1 MIDYVKKNRVSKH
14 RNVSNTVAENVK
26 ILESVF
32 AIADKLF
39 NQNKEAFNKIYSSFQ
54 DLRSII

>member
-39 NQNKEAFNKIYSSFQ
+39 NQNKEAFNKIYKNAEKG
-54 DLRSII
+54 L